1 MNNPNAGNQG
11 QDYGD
16 KAFGA
21 VAKKFG
27 GAQGQKVAN
36 NRAMSE
42 KIVSPSKYARKTV
55 RRISIRSESIFNT
68 VSLDGRP
75 AQGL

>member
-1 MNNPNAGNQG
+1 MNNNPQGGAAGG

-42 KIVSPSKYARKTV
+42 KVVRLALSHQHDFARNHNKAMSQSPC
-55 RRISIRSESIFNT
+55 RICAS
-68 VSLDGRP
+68 
-75 AQGL
+75 

>member
-1 MNNPNAGNQG
+1 MNNPQGGAGG

-16 KAFGA
+16 KAFNK
-21 VAKKFG
+21 VASKFG

-42 KIVSPSKYARKTV
+42 KVV
-55 RRISIRSESIFNT
+55 RLTSHQS
-68 VSLDGRP
+68 
-75 AQGL
+75 